1 MSNLLKTAL
10 EKERSHYS
18 EKLFQI
24 GVYNKEVM
32 NKMTLSEL
40 RNSFAASHITKKIL
54 MQNNGYKDFFVS

>member
-1 MSNLLKTAL
+1 MSNLLKSAL

-32 NKMTLSEL
+32 NKMTISEL
-40 RNSFAASHITKKIL
+40 RKEYAYFFRSIANHKKIL
-54 MQNNGYKDFFVS
+54 IQDNV

>member
-40 RNSFAASHITKKIL
+40 RKEYAYFFRSIPYHQKKEFL
-54 MQNNGYKDFFVS
+54 EL